1 MWARIGPASGIAG
14 WALSLVGYSIHGY
27 PRTGASG
34 QELAKWASTADP
46 TRFAGAVDIE
56 AIGILIILVFYAWLS
71 DLIRRN
77 GDVGWLAIFAF
88 AMVVVWGA
96 AGIFGNAVLVALLDA
111 DRSGVDNQIL
121 VATNDVS
128 DELLKATY
136 LFFGL
141 AMVAIA
147 AAAHRGKALP
157 NWLTWP
163 AMVIGVGLAV
173 PATVSI
179 AGLAVVLWAFA
190 VSGLFLVRR
199 AALAN

>member
-14 WALSLVGYSIHGY
+14 WVISLVGYSIHGY

-46 TRFAGAVDIE
+46 TRFAIAVDIE
-56 AIGILIILVFYAWLS
+56 AIGILIILVFYAWLC

-77 GDVGWLAIFAF
+77 GDLGWLAIFAF
-88 AMVVVWGA
+88 ATVVVWGA
-96 AGIFGNAVLVALLDA
+96 TGIFGNAVLVALIHA
-111 DRSGVDNQIL
+111 DRSGVDAQIL
-121 VATNDVS
+121 VAMNDVS

-147 AAAHRGKALP
+147 AAAYRGKALP

-163 AMVIGVGLAV
+163 ALVIGVGLAI
-173 PATVSI
+173 PATVNF
-179 AGLAVVLWAFA
+179 AGLAVLLWAFA

-199 AALAN
+199 TAVAD

>member
-1 MWARIGPASGIAG
+1 MWARIGPASGIVG
-14 WALSLVGYSIHGY
+14 WVVSLVGYSIHGY
-27 PRTGASG
+27 PKTGASA
-34 QELAKWASTADP
+34 QELARWASTADP
-46 TRFAGAVDIE
+46 NRFAIAVEIE
-56 AIGILIILVFYAWLS
+56 AIGILIIIVFYTWLC
-71 DLIRRN
+71 DLIRRK
-77 GDVGWLAIFAF
+77 GDLGWLAIFAF

-111 DRSGVDNQIL
+111 DRSGVDTQIL

-147 AAAHRGKALP
+147 VAAYRGKALP

-163 AMVIGVGLAV
+163 GLVIGVGLAV
-173 PATVSI
+173 PATVNF
-179 AGLAVVLWAFA
+179 AGLAVLLWAFA
-190 VSGLFLVRR
+190 VSGLFLLRR
-199 AALAN
+199 RKAAT

>member
-14 WALSLVGYSIHGY
+14 WVISLVGYSIHGY
-27 PRTGASG
+27 PRTGASAL
-34 QELAKWASTADP
+34 ELAKWASTADP
-46 TRFAGAVDIE
+46 TRFAVAIDIE
-56 AIGILIILVFYAWLS
+56 AIGILIILVFYAWLC

-77 GDVGWLAIFAF
+77 GDLGWLAIFAF
-88 AMVVVWGA
+88 ALVVVWGA

-111 DRSGVDNQIL
+111 HRSGVDAHIL

-141 AMVAIA
+141 AMAAIA
-147 AAAHRGKALP
+147 VAAYRGKALP

-163 AMVIGVGLAV
+163 ALVIGVGLAI
-173 PATVSI
+173 PATVNF
-179 AGLAVVLWAFA
+179 AGLAVLLWAFA

-199 AALAN
+199 AAVAD